1 MQEKFLKNVVFLP
14 FSFVADMEAECS
26 DDVMKLRVKFNDTF
40 SGLIYSA
47 GKLNFNISF
56 NSLGLLAFLKTIW
69 SPNCS
74 DKTDLQVKKRQPP
87 KKCLNRS
94 YRFEIQI

>member
-1 MQEKFLKNVVFLP
+1 MCIKSWVILLPIISFSFSSFAEKRKVKKNIFLP

-47 GKLNFNISF
+47 GKLNF
-56 NSLGLLAFLKTIW
+56 
-69 SPNCS
+69 
-74 DKTDLQVKKRQPP
+74 
-87 KKCLNRS
+87 
-94 YRFEIQI
+94 

>member
-1 MQEKFLKNVVFLP
+1 MDFFGANSFSKKAKRLSKLNKILEFKLEKILGFRNMQEKLEKKNVFLP

-47 GKLNFNISF
+47 GKLNF
-56 NSLGLLAFLKTIW
+56 
-69 SPNCS
+69 
-74 DKTDLQVKKRQPP
+74 
-87 KKCLNRS
+87 
-94 YRFEIQI
+94 

>member
-1 MQEKFLKNVVFLP
+1 MQEKLEKKIVFLP

-47 GKLNFNISF
+47 GKLNF
-56 NSLGLLAFLKTIW
+56 
-69 SPNCS
+69 
-74 DKTDLQVKKRQPP
+74 
-87 KKCLNRS
+87 
-94 YRFEIQI
+94 